1 MAEKFRRTWQ
11 PAPQSRIIRIL
22 GQVAA
27 LTDFMH
33 GDGSEAFAMLSDKT
47 KDELRALFNVLNTDL
62 RHAISR

>member
-11 PAPQSRIIRIL
+11 PAPQSRITRIL
-22 GQVAA
+22 NQVAV

>member
-1 MAEKFRRTWQ
+1 M
-11 PAPQSRIIRIL
+11 
-22 GQVAA
+22 
-27 LTDFMH
+27 TDFMH